1 MTGPVDTSQDLPL
14 NQDSFRHHLLL
25 LKSMHCGRPVLYQ
38 GQRRFV
44 SCLTANQSGCD
55 IDMIVY
61 LTGQAGGVD
70 AAEIQIPPAPVLE
83 GAQG

>member
-1 MTGPVDTSQDLPL
+1 MTGPVDTSEDLPL
-14 NQDSFRHHLLL
+14 DPDSFRHHLLL

-38 GQRRFV
+38 GQHRFV

-61 LTGQAGGVD
+61 LTGQAGGIGSR
-70 AAEIQIPPAPVLE
+70 EIVVPRNTESEANK
-83 GAQG
+83 